1 MGLLSYVL
9 KRLVYIAIVLFLF
22 ATLNF
27 FIFMYIPQQV
37 LGLGVQFFI
46 PPHAAGQNMTL
57 LYNQVAQQFGFG
69 QAWPIRFVDYIAS
82 VFTGHFG
89 VGITSI
95 SGHKPV
101 WTLIETYAPNSIL
114 LLGTSTIVA
123 IILGALV
130 GVVSAA
136 RRERFVDLTS
146 VSVGVFSF
154 SLPSFWIGLLLLYFF
169 AVANPWFPVGLG
181 QATSTAAPGFFAYI
195 QAYLWA
201 ATLPIITL
209 TLISWGG
216 FLLIMRNTVNDV
228 LTEDYITMAR
238 AKGLSERTVLYRH
251 AFRNALLPL
260 VTSIAL
266 SFGFILSGAVITE
279 TIFSFTGLGWASLQY
294 INAFDYPVIMGLFF
308 LIGIMV
314 ILANFIADLVY
325 GFLDPRVTY

>member
-1 MGLLSYVL
+1 MTMLTYVL
-9 KRLVYIAIVLFLF
+9 KRIVYIAIVLVLF
-22 ATLNF
+22 ASLNF
-27 FIFMYIPQQV
+27 LIFMYIPQAV
-37 LGLGVQFFI
+37 LGLGVRFFV

-57 LYNQVAQQFGFG
+57 LYQQVSNAFGFSDP
-69 QAWPIRFVDYIAS
+69 WPTRYVKYLEN
-82 VFTGHFG
+82 VFTGNFG

-101 WTLIETYAPNSIL
+101 WSLISTYAPNSIF
-114 LLGTSTIVA
+114 LLGVSTILA
-123 IILGALV
+123 IILGAFV
-130 GVVSAA
+130 GVISAA
-136 RRERFVDLTS
+136 RREKFVDLTS

-154 SLPSFWIGLLLLYFF
+154 SLPSFWIGLLLLYLF
-169 AVANPWFPVGLG
+169 AVANHWFPIGLG
-181 QATSTAAPGFFAYI
+181 SATSSAAPGLLSYI

-201 ATLPIITL
+201 ATLPVISL

-266 SFGFILSGAVITE
+266 TFGFILSGAVITE
-279 TIFSFTGLGWASLQY
+279 TIFSFEGLGWASLQY
-294 INAFDYPVIMGLFF
+294 IYAFDYPVIMGLFF

-314 ILANFIADLVY
+314 IAANFIADIAY

>member
-1 MGLLSYVL
+1 MGMLSYIL
-9 KRLVYIAIVLFLF
+9 KRLVYILIVLLAF

-27 FIFMYIPQQV
+27 FIFMYIPQAV
-37 LGLGVQFFI
+37 LGLGVQFFV
-46 PPHAAGQNMTL
+46 PPHAAGQNETL
-57 LYNQVAQQFGFG
+57 LYAQVANQFGFN
-69 QAWPIRFVDYIAS
+69 QPWPNRYFLYLAN
-82 VFTGHFG
+82 VFTGNYG

-101 WTLIETYAPNSIL
+101 WTLISTYAPNSIF
-114 LLGTSTIVA
+114 LLGVSSVLA

-130 GVVSAA
+130 GVISAA
-136 RRERFVDLTS
+136 RREKFVDLAS
-146 VSVGVFSF
+146 VSAGVFSF
-154 SLPSFWIGLLLLYFF
+154 SLPSFWIGLLLLYVF
-169 AVANPWFPVGLG
+169 AVANHWFPVGLG
-181 QATSTAAPGFFAYI
+181 SATSAAAPGLLPYI

-201 ATLPIITL
+201 ATLPIVSL

-238 AKGLSERTVLYRH
+238 AKGLNERTVLYRH

-260 VTSIAL
+260 VTSVAL
-266 SFGFILSGAVITE
+266 TFGFILSGAVITE

-294 INAFDYPVIMGLFF
+294 IYAFDYPVIMGLFF
-308 LIGIMV
+308 LIGVMV
-314 ILANFIADLVY
+314 IAANFIADIVY